1 MTVPGNSAASPSR
14 LALACGLLLAV
25 LTVAAVATAVVFR
38 SDQQA
43 AARRVTGKSHVIET
57 RHGPMEFAERG
68 QGPPLLMI
76 HGTGGG
82 FDQGLMFA
90 EGTIRNG
97 IRVIAPSRF
106 GYLRSSWPAEPSAD
120 RQADAFVD
128 LLDRLRLEKVA
139 VAGGSAGAL
148 SAVQFALRHP
158 ERTSA
163 LILIVPAANVEGH
176 DPNEMSP
183 FQEWLVRRL
192 LTSDFVFWAAKE
204 VMGKQLIGFLLATD
218 PDLLDEMPKAERQR
232 AYAILDHILPIT
244 RRWRGMLNDAKL
256 AGHPARSDFRQLRV
270 PVLLL
275 SAADDRFGTALTTRA
290 IARQVPGSRLVIY
303 PTGGHIFLGH
313 QEESAAEIARFVRDH
328 QPGDAASSAARLRPD
343 QSRALT

>member
-1 MTVPGNSAASPSR
+1 MSR
-14 LALACGLLLAV
+14 TRDEKPNRSVLGLRAIGCGILLPI
-25 LTVAAVATAVVFR
+25 LTIGAVAIGLAFR
-38 SDQQA
+38 SDQQVA
-43 AARRVTGKSHVIET
+43 AQRIAGKSQVIST
-57 RHGPMEFAERG
+57 RDGPMEYAEEG
-68 QGPPLLMI
+68 HGAPLLMI

-82 FDQGLMFA
+82 FDQGLMLS
-90 EGTIRNG
+90 EGVSGHG

-106 GYLRSSWPAEPSAD
+106 GYLRSSWPADSSSE

-128 LLDRLRLEKVA
+128 LLDRLNLDKVA

-183 FQEWLVRRL
+183 VQEWLVRRL
-192 LTSDFVFWAAKE
+192 LTSDFLFWSAKE
-204 VMGKQLIGFLLATD
+204 TMGKQLIDFLLATD
-218 PDLLDEMPKAERQR
+218 PKLLDEMPPAERQR
-232 AYAILDHILPIT
+232 AYAILDQILPIS

-256 AGHPARSDFRQLRV
+256 AGHPARVDFGQLSV
-270 PVLLL
+270 PLLLL
-275 SAADDRFGTALTTRA
+275 SADDDRFGTAPTARA

-303 PTGGHIFLGH
+303 PTGGHILVGH
-313 QEESAAEIARFVRDH
+313 QKDSATETARFVRDH
-328 QPGDAASSAARLRPD
+328 GADDVASEE
-343 QSRALT
+343 